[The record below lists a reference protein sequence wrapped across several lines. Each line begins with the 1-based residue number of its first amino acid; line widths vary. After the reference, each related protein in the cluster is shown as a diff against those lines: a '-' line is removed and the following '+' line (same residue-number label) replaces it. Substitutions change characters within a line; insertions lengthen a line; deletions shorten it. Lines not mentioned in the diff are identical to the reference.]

1 MKIGHEFTNKK
12 SMEKDEILKAL
23 ALKDK
28 ETLEALYKIA
38 AVFSPEELKK
48 ISIKVQNKA
57 TRSLIK
63 NYM

>member
-1 MKIGHEFTNKK
+1 MGKE
-12 SMEKDEILKAL
+12 EIMKAL

-38 AVFSPEELKK
+38 AVFSPEELKR
-48 ISIKVQNKA
+48 ISIKVQSKT